1 MELAREHKATS
12 VAFPAIST
20 GVYRYPTESAAR
32 IAVRTV
38 ADHLEHSGVSVVHF
52 VCFNP
57 ETLAIYTRL
66 LYPPLRKLS

>member
-1 MELAREHKATS
+1 
-12 VAFPAIST
+12 
-20 GVYRYPTESAAR
+20 
-32 IAVRTV
+32 
-38 ADHLEHSGVSVVHF
+38 VHF